1 MNGEHNWSKHF
12 FKEGPSCTEKP
23 CLKKSKKK
31 QKQKQKQKQKNTK
44 PKKEGL
50 RIKYGFSWP

>member
-23 CLKKSKKK
+23 CLEKSKK
-31 QKQKQKQKQKNTK
+31 TK
-44 PKKEGL
+44 TKTKTKTKKHKTKIEGL